1 LAAVLARQFSAIVDT
16 QPGDSFFSVDATKN
30 DAGAGDRMTKH
41 TDPRREAI
49 WQATPIAYR
58 YILAGIRH
66 IELTRGEHRSLVSL
80 DNLTEEEIERLC

>member
-1 LAAVLARQFSAIVDT
+1 MGWR
-16 QPGDSFFSVDATKN
+16 
-30 DAGAGDRMTKH
+30 RMTEH

-66 IELTRGEHRSLVSL
+66 IEVKRGEHRSLVSL

>member
-1 LAAVLARQFSAIVDT
+1 MILCVSVAV
-16 QPGDSFFSVDATKN
+16 TKN
-30 DAGAGDRMTKH
+30 DAGGWRFRMTKH

-66 IELTRGEHRSLVSL
+66 IEVKRGEHRSLVSL
-80 DNLTEEEIERLC
+80 DNLTEEEIKGRLC

>member
-1 LAAVLARQFSAIVDT
+1 MILCV
-16 QPGDSFFSVDATKN
+16 SVAATKN
-30 DAGAGDRMTKH
+30 DAGVGDRMTKH

-66 IELTRGEHRSLVSL
+66 IEVKRGEPRSLVSL